1 MRVYFDNCCFNR
13 PYDDQSSLAVRF
25 ETEAV
30 LDIQEK
36 IQQGTISLAWSYM
49 LDFENNANPFI
60 ERQVDIL
67 KWKNLADSFTGE
79 TTEILSIMDALV
91 FFGLKPIDALHIACA
106 IVLKCEYFLTVDKG
120 ILKKASDVKQVI
132 IFNPVDFV
140 MHGETKQ

>member
-1 MRVYFDNCCFNR
+1 MRVYIDNCCFNR

-49 LDFENNANPFI
+49 LDYENNANPFI

-67 KWKNLADSFTGE
+67 
-79 TTEILSIMDALV
+79 
-91 FFGLKPIDALHIACA
+91 
-106 IVLKCEYFLTVDKG
+106 
-120 ILKKASDVKQVI
+120 Q
-132 IFNPVDFV
+132 
-140 MHGETKQ
+140 